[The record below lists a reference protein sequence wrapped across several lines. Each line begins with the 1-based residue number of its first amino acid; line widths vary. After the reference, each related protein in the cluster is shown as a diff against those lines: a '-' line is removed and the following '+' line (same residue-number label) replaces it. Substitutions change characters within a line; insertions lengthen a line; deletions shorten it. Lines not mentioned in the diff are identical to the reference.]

1 MLGIPTDAAASRQ
14 AGAYQA
20 ERLSLTVQGINK
32 TTTCCWDHKDYYVY
46 PTMNNDK
53 TNSSLFNQQVI
64 ETSYYLHHYSWL
76 NKPFIVTI
84 ISSFFETDNDR

>member
-46 PTMNNDK
+46 PTMNNGK
-53 TNSSLFNQQVI
+53 TNQ
-64 ETSYYLHHYSWL
+64 
-76 NKPFIVTI
+76 FIVQPTG
-84 ISSFFETDNDR
+84 D